1 MQYFVTGQ
9 WDEAVVEVEASIEL
23 AAGTGESFG
32 LLVGRSVLALI
43 SLHRNDIRRAAEA
56 IGEYSG
62 ATTRFRSQWAL
73 WARALILE
81 ADGKTA
87 EAYAT
92 LADCWD
98 RCAELGLVLE
108 YRMIGADLV
117 RLALARADQ
126 GRARA
131 VTARVTEL
139 AEQNP
144 GIGSLAAAALRCRG
158 LLDDDA
164 GALRAAVDA
173 FAAGARPLEL
183 ALTAEEAGAALAR
196 RGLPGQARQLLD
208 RATEIYERLGAAR
221 DLARADAVLRGAGI
235 RRGRQAGGRRHVESP
250 DRRPD
255 VHLAPDGADA
265 PRPRLRQARPHL
277 PRPARRRGHPAGSA
291 LGRGWPAPRLL
302 ASPAG
307 VMKRGN
313 PARAAG
319 RFACGPGRGLV
330 RAAR

>member
-1 MQYFVTGQ
+1 
-9 WDEAVVEVEASIEL
+9 
-23 AAGTGESFG
+23 
-32 LLVGRSVLALI
+32 
-43 SLHRNDIRRAAEA
+43 
-56 IGEYSG
+56 
-62 ATTRFRSQWAL
+62 
-73 WARALILE
+73 
-81 ADGKTA
+81 
-87 EAYAT
+87 
-92 LADCWD
+92 WD

-126 GRARA
+126 DRARA

-208 RATEIYERLGAAR
+208 RATEIYERLRAA
-221 DLARADAVLRGAGI
+221 
-235 RRGRQAGGRRHVESP
+235 
-250 DRRPD
+250 
-255 VHLAPDGADA
+255 
-265 PRPRLRQARPHL
+265 
-277 PRPARRRGHPAGSA
+277 
-291 LGRGWPAPRLL
+291 PAP
-302 ASPAG
+302 A
-307 VMKRGN
+307 
-313 PARAAG
+313 PARAG
-319 RFACGPGRGLV
+319 RRGGGHPPGPRG
-330 RAAR
+330 